1 MLMKKIFTFIAALAM
16 TAGAFATD
24 YTDSLVVTVN
34 GTAAAPQETTITASP
49 NADGTY
55 NFSLKDFH
63 FGELNLGD
71 IEMNNVPAEKRD
83 GVTYLNDTQN
93 VSVKLGFI
101 PMKLPV
107 TLHAEL
113 YENETK
119 MYASMD
125 ITVSLLNQDVHVT
138 FGKQQTATRIDAMH
152 TDPASSIEI
161 FDLSGRRVNA
171 MQPDQVYVVKKGG
184 KTIKVAR

>member
-1 MLMKKIFTFIAALAM
+1 MLMKKIFTFIVALAM
-16 TAGAFATD
+16 SLGAFATD

-34 GTAAAPQETTITASP
+34 GVAATPQLTTISVTA

-55 NFSLKDFH
+55 NFALKNFT
-63 FGELNLGD
+63 FMNMNLGD
-71 IEMNNVPAEKRD
+71 INMNNVPSEKRD

-93 VSVKLGFI
+93 VQVSFLG
-101 PMKLPV
+101 KLPV

-119 MYASMD
+119 MYAAMD
-125 ITVSLLNQDVHVT
+125 ITVAALGQTVHVT
-138 FGKQQTATRIDAMH
+138 FGKQQTTTGINAVATKSPS
-152 TDPASSIEI
+152 TTEI

-171 MQPDQVYVVKKGG
+171 MRPGQVYVVKKGG
-184 KTIKVAR
+184 KAVKVQKR